1 MCIAVL
7 IFQTINIETFK
18 GGVSKLNEAK
28 TLVSE
33 LKQKAAEQEEK
44 LAEKQSKANAA
55 LDMISNTIKGANA
68 HKEEM
73 EVLKRKT
80 ESENIQLVKRFFLNN
95 LYIQTIIALV
105 AKQESGD

>member
-1 MCIAVL
+1 M
-7 IFQTINIETFK
+7 
-18 GGVSKLNEAK
+18 SKLNEAK
-28 TLVSE
+28 TLVGE

-80 ESENIQLVKRFFLNN
+80 ESENIQLVKRFFFELFISFD
-95 LYIQTIIALV
+95 YIAV
-105 AKQESGD
+105 VVKQKS